1 MNEISWYVLLHAGLG
16 DLGAL
21 CFLWVVVE
29 LINAKEEGL
38 KRARAVSLTGLI
50 LISASW
56 IVGGYYY
63 VTTYGKAVKPVI
75 VGSAYAWAHGI
86 IMEAKEH
93 IFLFIPLMAAV
104 VVIGL
109 FMTRSFKD
117 IASKGRTRLGMLSAL
132 VFLTGFSMAMMGFLI
147 AVGAR
152 AALAAGNVVTP

>member
-16 DLGAL
+16 DLGSL

-29 LINAKEEGL
+29 LINGKQEGL
-38 KRARAVSLTGLI
+38 RRARAVSLTGLI
-50 LISASW
+50 LIFASW

-63 VTTYGKAVKPVI
+63 VTTYGKVVKPVI
-75 VGSAYAWAHGI
+75 VDSAYAWAHAI

-93 IFLFIPLMAAV
+93 IFLLIPLMAAV
-104 VVIGL
+104 VVVGL
-109 FMTRSFKD
+109 FFTSNFRD
-117 IASKGRTRLGMLSAL
+117 IAIKGRTSLALLSAL

-152 AALAAGNVVTP
+152 AALAAGNVGTP